1 MSDSSAEKKSDPYY
15 EESTPLLV
23 EFTTGEG
30 LRQVSFP
37 FRRNRPQFEEKS
49 NKAFDKAM
57 TTIQNVAGRV
67 NSAVQKIESRP
78 NHVEIEF
85 GIKFDA
91 EVGVIVA
98 KASMEASLNATLTW
112 DQPETTR

>member
-1 MSDSSAEKKSDPYY
+1 MG
-15 EESTPLLV
+15 
-23 EFTTGEG
+23 FFGHG
-30 LRQVSFP
+30 
-37 FRRNRPQFEEKS
+37 NRLQLEEKS
-49 NKAFDKAM
+49 NKAVDKAM
-57 TTIQNVAGRV
+57 TTIQNMAGRV

-98 KASMEASLNATLTW
+98 KASMEASLNVTLTW
-112 DQPETTR
+112 DRPGTTK

>member
-1 MSDSSAEKKSDPYY
+1 M
-15 EESTPLLV
+15 V

-30 LRQVSFP
+30 LRQVGF
-37 FRRNRPQFEEKS
+37 FGHGNRLQLEEKS
-49 NKAFDKAM
+49 NKAVDKAM
-57 TTIQNVAGRV
+57 TTIQNMAGRV

-98 KASMEASLNATLTW
+98 KASMEASLNVTLTW
-112 DQPETTR
+112 DRPGTTK